1 MEVLEI
7 LQQATKFKIIIVFLI
22 LLLVLEFFFL
32 GGLEL
37 LFKLAQEVNAAGL
50 NFIECI
56 NDLIGR

>member
-1 MEVLEI
+1 MMRKEI
-7 LQQATKFKIIIVFLI
+7 KLYIIIGLLI

-37 LFKLAQEVNAAGL
+37 LFKLAQEVNSAGL
-50 NFIECI
+50 KFIECI

>member
-1 MEVLEI
+1 MRKEL
-7 LQQATKFKIIIVFLI
+7 KFYIIIGFLV

-37 LFKLAQEVNAAGL
+37 LYKLAQEVNSAGV

-56 NDLIGR
+56 NDLIGRRK

>member
-1 MEVLEI
+1 MRKEI
-7 LQQATKFKIIIVFLI
+7 KLYIIIGFLV

-37 LFKLAQEVNAAGL
+37 LYKLAQEVNSAGL

-56 NDLIGR
+56 NDLIGELSK